1 MKIALFLQK
10 IAKLFDI
17 LYGNHA
23 MLPHLTLLLLTFTFI
38 IFDFVSGEYSSSFTV
53 LLYLDKTLLICFW
66 ELMNKPPPS
75 HWDSRDIVYT
85 FKSSSGWYLSPV
97 EAQTPKSAKRSLSPT
112 RYVQWASVDIYFGTI
127 CQSKLCYHIVIFVDY

>member
-75 HWDSRDIVYT
+75 H
-85 FKSSSGWYLSPV
+85 
-97 EAQTPKSAKRSLSPT
+97 
-112 RYVQWASVDIYFGTI
+112 
-127 CQSKLCYHIVIFVDY
+127 